1 MAVNP
6 AARAQVHKGGAG
18 MDLAVPSPKE
28 SPMSAALTLEI
39 RALDSL
45 TGEERAQ
52 WNAWAAADPDLAS
65 PYFRVEFAEIAG
77 RVSPG
82 AALALFRRRG
92 EVVGYFPH
100 QRRGGAVQPIGAPMN
115 DYHGVI
121 GPRDARPTLGEVAGL
136 LDGARFSVNG
146 WVGPAPGALMS
157 ESFRTT
163 IPEDGGYDAW
173 YAARR
178 QAFGKYFKDKE
189 RARRSMATEFG
200 PVEARI
206 GLRDGALL
214 DDLIVLKREQYRRT
228 GRHDIFA
235 CGWTRDLL
243 HALMATDGDDF
254 GASIAVLTAGG
265 RVCAMEYSLHAGQR
279 LHFWFP
285 AYVPALARCSPGIM
299 LSMETIRMGAEHGYR
314 DFDYG
319 FGGEAYK
326 RYFCDTVQP
335 VAEATI
341 LRPGLSAALGGA
353 AASLLNLAGAER
365 GARLR
370 ASVRR
375 RWNAIEACE
384 TNSLDRLRGAAT
396 AARAALSKAKGRAGA
411 AS

>member
-1 MAVNP
+1 
-6 AARAQVHKGGAG
+6 
-18 MDLAVPSPKE
+18 
-28 SPMSAALTLEI
+28 MSAALTLEI
-39 RALDSL
+39 RDLESL
-45 TGEERAQ
+45 TAEERAR

-65 PYFRVEFAEIAG
+65 PYFRVEFAQIAG
-77 RVSPG
+77 RISPG
-82 AALALFRRRG
+82 SALAVFRRDG

-121 GPRDARPTLGEVAGL
+121 GPRGARPTLGEVAEL
-136 LDGARFSVNG
+136 LGGARFSVNG
-146 WVGPAPGALMS
+146 WVGEAPGALIS

-163 IPEDGGYDAW
+163 IPAEGGYEAW
-173 YAARR
+173 YAGRR

-200 PVEARI
+200 EVEARI
-206 GLRDGALL
+206 GLRDAGLL
-214 DDLIVLKREQYRRT
+214 DELIALKREQYRRT

-243 HALMATDGDDF
+243 HALMAEEAEDF

-279 LHFWFP
+279 FHFWFP

-299 LSMETIRMGAEHGYR
+299 LSMETIRQGADLGYR

-319 FGGEAYK
+319 FGGETYK
-326 RYFCDTVQP
+326 KYFCDTVQP
-335 VAEATI
+335 VAEALI
-341 LRPGLSAALGGA
+341 LKPGLSASLGGA
-353 AASLLNLAGAER
+353 AASLLNLAGRER
-365 GARLR
+365 GERLR

-375 RWNAIEACE
+375 RWNAVEACE
-384 TNSLDRLRGAAT
+384 TTSLGRLKGGAV
-396 AARAALSKAKGRAGA
+396 AAAAALSKATGRTAPAG
-411 AS
+411 

>member
-1 MAVNP
+1 MT
-6 AARAQVHKGGAG
+6 
-18 MDLAVPSPKE
+18 
-28 SPMSAALTLEI
+28 AALTLEI
-39 RALDSL
+39 RPLDSL
-45 TGEERAQ
+45 RTEERAQ

-65 PYFRVEFAEIAG
+65 PYFRVEFAQIAG

-82 AALALFRRRG
+82 SALAVFHRRG

-100 QRRGGAVQPIGAPMN
+100 QRRGGAIQPIGAPMN

-121 GPRDARPTLGEVAGL
+121 GPIDARPTLGDVARL
-136 LDGARFSVNG
+136 LDAPRFSVNG
-146 WVGPAPGALMS
+146 WVGPAPGALTA

-163 IPEDGGYDAW
+163 IPEEGGYDAW

-189 RARRSMATEFG
+189 RARRSMAAEFG

-214 DDLIVLKREQYRRT
+214 DELIALKREQYRRT

-243 HALMATDGDDF
+243 HALMAADADDF
-254 GASIAVLTAGG
+254 GASISVLTAGG
-265 RVCAMEYSLHAGQR
+265 RVCAMEYSLHAGR
-279 LHFWFP
+279 RFHFWFP
-285 AYVPALARCSPGIM
+285 AYVPELARCSPGIM
-299 LSMETIRMGAEHGYR
+299 LSMETIRLGSELGYR

-319 FGGEAYK
+319 FGGETYK
-326 RYFCDTVQP
+326 KYFCDTVQP
-335 VAEATI
+335 VAEAMI
-341 LRPGLSAALGGA
+341 LRPGLSAAVGGA
-353 AASLLNLAGAER
+353 AASLLSLAGAER
-365 GARLR
+365 GERLR

-384 TNSLDRLRGAAT
+384 TTSINRLRGAAT
-396 AARAALSKAKGRAGA
+396 AARGALSRATGRTATA
-411 AS
+411 